1 MLEKGVIR
9 RLKTQDHDLA
19 ELVALSMGEKVI
31 NSPYYVVALGI
42 VHSIVSKHIDNGQV
56 AIKEIDPPYEKYSWI
71 K

>member
-9 RLKTQDHDLA
+9 RLKIQDYDLA

-31 NSPYYVVALGI
+31 NSPYYIVALGI
-42 VHSIVSKHIDNGQV
+42 IHSIVSKYINSGEV
-56 AIKEIDPPYEKYSWI
+56 IIKEIEPPYEKYSWI